1 MCSSDLLNIISILRD
16 EYPNKFEINDKRM
29 INLLGVDELNIFDEM
44 PIDLKTIFSNIDF
57 IETSKK
63 YILYN

>member
-1 MCSSDLLNIISILRD
+1 
-16 EYPNKFEINDKRM
+16 
-29 INLLGVDELNIFDEM
+29 LLGVDELNIFNEM
-44 PIDLKTIFSNIDF
+44 HIDLKTIFSNKDF